1 MDEVE
6 SLRALRVRLAERGV
20 PADLRGEALVVRP
33 PASHLPVWV
42 FVGYGGAFFC
52 WQSAEERHP
61 VTDVAGAADALA
73 LYTAP
78 PTSLFDKT
86 ARS

>member
-6 SLRALRVRLAERGV
+6 SLRTLRVHLAERGIS
-20 PADLRGEALVVRP
+20 ADLRGEALVVRP

-61 VTDVAGAADALA
+61 VTDMAGAADALA
-73 LYTAP
+73 LYTTP
-78 PTSLFDKT
+78 PASLFGET